1 MQTAVARRR
10 RVKPDWTWV
19 AIAAAF
25 GLHALIAVTV
35 YVTEANHVPHAV
47 TSAFV
52 EEPELQTG
60 CVSDAALASVARATM
75 CLAPWH
81 DDTDACLAD
90 AQMSMW
96 LDQSSCY
103 AQKETKIAEFAMIDK
118 KTAEAVKSIDP
129 EPLLEALNQPPPP
142 APVVVPPPKPDNQ
155 PPPPPPPPPAMATP
169 KQPLQVVETAK
180 PSEEKAPDNAR
191 FLAEYDTNVKKNTVA
206 RGSVKE
212 PIAAKSKD
220 ESMAATANP
229 KEASVSE
236 HTDRPHEQKAT
247 KAPDV
252 PGSLAMR
259 NAGPQAPAV
268 AQQDAKVRGS
278 TTGASGMLAMD
289 GYAPR
294 KGQGAIEQQQHDR
307 SELPRGDNGAGGG
320 APDTP
325 NLKPSQDVLERSLGG
340 GNVDHMDDVDNGEEN
355 ALSAKRWV
363 YASFFNRMKRQV
375 AQNWD
380 PATVWRRSDPEG
392 KVFGFKTRITEVRVT
407 LSANGA
413 LAKVVVITP
422 SGVSELDDEAVRSFH
437 AAAPFPNPPGGLA
450 NSEGNIT
457 FSFSFF
463 FEIGQSHTAWH
474 SVSGS

>member
-1 MQTAVARRR
+1 MPTAVVRRR

-19 AIAAAF
+19 AIGVAF
-25 GLHALIAVTV
+25 GIHALVAVTV
-35 YVTEANHVPHAV
+35 FVTEANHEPHLTRAV
-47 TSAFV
+47 AAQ
-52 EEPELQTG
+52 EPELATG
-60 CVSDAALASVARATM
+60 CFSDAALASAARATM

-103 AQKETKIAEFAMIDK
+103 AQKETKIAEFAMLDH
-118 KTAEAVKSIDP
+118 KTAAAVKSIDP
-129 EPLLEALNQPPPP
+129 EPLLEALNQPPPK
-142 APVVVPPPKPDNQ
+142 PVVVPPPKPDNQ

-169 KQPLQVVETAK
+169 KHPMQVVETAK

-212 PIAAKSKD
+212 PITAKSKD
-220 ESMAATANP
+220 EAMAATSNP
-229 KEASVSE
+229 KEASVTE
-236 HTDRPHEQKAT
+236 HTERPHQQRAT
-247 KAPDV
+247 KAPEV
-252 PGSLAMR
+252 PGTLAMR
-259 NAGPQAPAV
+259 TPGPQAPAQE
-268 AQQDAKVRGS
+268 QQDAKVRGS
-278 TTGASGMLAMD
+278 TGGASGMLAMD

-320 APDTP
+320 APDTA
-325 NLKPSQDVLERSLGG
+325 NLKPSQEVLERALGG
-340 GNVDHMDDVDNGEEN
+340 GNVDHMDDVDTGDET

-392 KVFGFKTRITEVRVT
+392 KIYGAKTRITEVRVT
-407 LSANGA
+407 LSATGA
-413 LAKVVVITP
+413 LLKIIVTAP
-422 SGVSELDDEAVRSFH
+422 SGLSDLDDEAVRSFH
-437 AAAPFPNPPGGLA
+437 AAAPFPNPPSGLA
-450 NSEGNIT
+450 ASDGNIT
-457 FSFSFF
+457 FAFSFF
-463 FEIGQSHTAWH
+463 FEIGQAHTAWH
-474 SVSGS
+474 SISGS